1 MNLIKNQE
9 DFEKIYLYA
18 KDPYKAKYQYLI
30 NKREKLGLNHYD
42 DRKAFM
48 EYSNGIQDAYKNIEE
63 YNTGKKRKLLIDFGD
78 MIADM
83 INNKKTKSNS
93 NRTFLEQNVY

>member
-9 DFEKIYLYA
+9 DFEKICLYA

-48 EYSNGIQDAYKNIEE
+48 EYSNDIQDAYKNIEE